1 MTANCPYC
9 GFEAKGPHDEIAH
22 MEEKHPE
29 EIKRRLQEAGIDPHD
44 YRQGPD
50 LPSYLTLRELLLVVS
65 FVSRYGMDG
74 SGFLDDNIWVGIH
87 VRDRGLASKMP
98 APWVEFSVG
107 LKKFAIWRNSEDLY
121 EVQPDGSV
129 GDEPLHRKD

>member
-1 MTANCPYC
+1 
-9 GFEAKGPHDEIAH
+9 

-29 EIKRRLQEAGIDPHD
+29 EIQRRLREAGIDPHD

-65 FVSRYGMDG
+65 FVSKYGMDG
-74 SGFLDDNIWVGIH
+74 AGFLDDTIRVGIH
-87 VRDRGLASKMP
+87 VRDRGMASKMP
-98 APWVEFSVG
+98 APWIEFSVG
-107 LKKFAIWRNSEDLY
+107 LKKFAIWRNSEALY
-121 EVQPDGSV
+121 EVRPDGSI

>member
-1 MTANCPYC
+1 M
-9 GFEAKGPHDEIAH
+9 EA
-22 MEEKHPE
+22 KHPE
-29 EIKRRLQEAGIDPHD
+29 EIQRRLQAAGIDPHD

-74 SGFLDDNIWVGIH
+74 NGFLADNISVGIH
-87 VRDRGLASKMP
+87 VRDRGTNSKMP
-98 APWVEFSVG
+98 APWVEFSVNER
-107 LKKFAIWRNSEDLY
+107 KFAIWRNSEDLY
-121 EVQPDGSV
+121 EVQPDGSI